1 MTGRWTSGV
10 TGARYPNRVRLT
22 APALQGSGTRTLSLE
37 PLLDAQEIV
46 DPLGGVA
53 YWEGAC
59 RVRDESGRVVG
70 RAYLELA
77 GYIGRLRDKFR

>member
-1 MTGRWTSGV
+1 M
-10 TGARYPNRVRLT
+10 
-22 APALQGSGTRTLSLE
+22 SLE

-70 RAYLELA
+70 CAYLELA
-77 GYIGRLRDKFR
+77 GYVGRLRDKFR